1 MNKFQ
6 FSIISY
12 VDFFFQFHTT
22 DDPYTNTTQAV
33 PTDLR
38 KDSKSK
44 YVVYYMVWSK
54 FFVADLFPFLSIV
67 VLNSMIVIHIFKTSR
82 TVLAIL
88 ANNSDV
94 SHKRVRK
101 ANCKENHRKLCTNLP
116 LLL

>member
-1 MNKFQ
+1 MLL
-6 FSIISY
+6 
-12 VDFFFQFHTT
+12 FFFQFHTT
-22 DDPYTNTTQAV
+22 DDPDTNTTQAV

-54 FFVADLFPFLSIV
+54 FFVADLIPFLTII

-94 SHKRVRK
+94 SQKRVCK
-101 ANCKENHRKLCTNLP
+101 ANFDENNCKTCTSLFLFILCK
-116 LLL
+116 